1 MNRKTKIF
9 LVFMIL
15 SVSIFLLN
23 TWSQETKFMLR
34 SSEAADGG
42 TLPAE
47 FTGDGGGATLP
58 LAWSSA
64 PAETQSY
71 VLIMHHID
79 PQGKTK
85 WYWTLYNIPA
95 NVQNLPRNVQGVGTS
110 GNNSINKRTE
120 YAPPHSKGPGP
131 KTYIYTVYALSSML
145 QLSEPPEQ
153 VNRDVLLSAMKG
165 RILASA
171 ELRVVYSRTAGA
183 TGKGRDDDRD
193 KEQREDKQKEKS

>member
-9 LVFMIL
+9 SVFMML

-23 TWSQETKFMLR
+23 TWSQETKFILR
-34 SSEAADGG
+34 SSEVADGG
-42 TLPAE
+42 KLPVE
-47 FTGDGGGATLP
+47 FTGDGGCATLP
-58 LAWSSA
+58 LAWSRA
-64 PAETQSY
+64 PAETQSF

-95 NVQNLPRNVQGVGTS
+95 NIQSLPKNVQGVGTS

-131 KTYIYTVYALSSML
+131 KTYIYTVYALSSTL
-145 QLSEPPEQ
+145 QLSEPPGQ
-153 VNRDVLLSAMKG
+153 VSRDVLLSAMKG

-183 TGKGRDDDRD
+183 TGIPPDEARD
-193 KEQREDKQKEKS
+193 KDQMQDMQKEKS

>member
-1 MNRKTKIF
+1 M
-9 LVFMIL
+9 ML

-23 TWSQETKFMLR
+23 TWSQETKFILR
-34 SSEAADGG
+34 SSEVADGG
-42 TLPAE
+42 TLPVE

-64 PAETQSY
+64 PTETRSF

-79 PQGKTK
+79 PQGKIK

-95 NVQNLPRNVQGVGTS
+95 NIQSLPKNVQSVGTS
-110 GNNSINKRTE
+110 GNNSINNRTE
-120 YAPPHSKGPGP
+120 YAPPHSRGPGP
-131 KTYIYTVYALSSML
+131 KTYIYTVYALSSTL
-145 QLSEPPEQ
+145 QLSEPPGQ
-153 VNRDVLLSAMKG
+153 VSRDVLLYAMKG

-183 TGKGRDDDRD
+183 TGIPPDEGRDKDQ
-193 KEQREDKQKEKS
+193 KEEMQKEKS

>member
-1 MNRKTKIF
+1 
-9 LVFMIL
+9 MIL
-15 SVSIFLLN
+15 SVSVFLLN

-34 SSEAADGG
+34 SSEVADGG
-42 TLPAE
+42 TLPVE
-47 FTGDGGGATLP
+47 FTGDGNGATLP

-95 NVQNLPRNVQGVGTS
+95 NVQSLPKNVQGVGVS

-120 YAPPHSKGPGP
+120 YAPPHSKGPGT
-131 KTYIYTVYALSSML
+131 KTYIYTIYALTSPL
-145 QLSEPPEQ
+145 QLSEPLGQ
-153 VNRDVLLSAMKG
+153 VSRDVLLSAMKG

-171 ELRVVYSRTAGA
+171 ELHVVYSRPAGA
-183 TGKGRDDDRD
+183 TRKGPDNDRD
-193 KEQREDKQKEKS
+193 KALKEDKQKEKS

>member
-9 LVFMIL
+9 SVFMML

-23 TWSQETKFMLR
+23 TWSQETEFMLR
-34 SSEAADGG
+34 SSEVTDGG
-42 TLPAE
+42 TLPVE

-58 LAWSSA
+58 LAWSRA
-64 PAETQSY
+64 PAETESY

-79 PQGKTK
+79 PQGKNK

-95 NVQNLPRNVQGVGTS
+95 NVQSLPRDVQGVGTS

-131 KTYIYTVYALSSML
+131 KMYIYTVYALSSTL
-145 QLSEPPEQ
+145 QLVEPPEQ
-153 VNRDVLLSAMKG
+153 VSRDVLLSAMKG

-171 ELRVVYSRTAGA
+171 ELRVVYSRPDRTKD
-183 TGKGRDDDRD
+183 KGPDDNLD
-193 KEQREDKQKEKS
+193 KNKQKEKS

>member
-1 MNRKTKIF
+1 
-9 LVFMIL
+9 MIL
-15 SVSIFLLN
+15 SVSVFLLN

-47 FTGDGGGATLP
+47 FTGDGGGVTLP

-79 PQGKTK
+79 PQGKVK

-95 NVQNLPRNVQGVGTS
+95 NIQSLQRNVQGVGTS

-165 RILASA
+165 RILAFA
-171 ELRVVYSRTAGA
+171 ELHVVYSRPAGA

-193 KEQREDKQKEKS
+193 KAQREDKQKEKS